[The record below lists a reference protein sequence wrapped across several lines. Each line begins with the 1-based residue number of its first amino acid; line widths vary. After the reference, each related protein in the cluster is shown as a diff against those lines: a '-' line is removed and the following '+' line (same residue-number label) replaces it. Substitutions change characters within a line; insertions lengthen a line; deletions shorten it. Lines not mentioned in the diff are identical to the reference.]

1 MSNQLSTKRYHGLLT
16 RSSTKLLAP
25 FPESGPNDVSV
36 GSANCGTF
44 FLCSNQGRGCPPFSE
59 LQQLSGCASLV
70 LSRWNTVCTVFPE
83 VSRVPGSVIQLP
95 KPARS
100 WGRPEVCVLKL
111 QILRLPLRPT
121 NQAIAREWAWESV
134 FFSKCLRN
142 FSWSSRSE
150 STDFWQQ
157 VQELSVSDVISE
169 SSLFILEVLNQGWG
183 ESSGEPQNPPSKG
196 QKADWLHQNLGRW
209 DLGSGT

>member
-1 MSNQLSTKRYHGLLT
+1 MLQNSYTVEGQEWSHQKIIKYCLRASSHSQCETLKYCLLPHLPMSNQLSTKRYHGLLT

-44 FLCSNQGRGCPPFSE
+44 FLCSNQARGCPPFSE

-95 KPARS
+95 S
-100 WGRPEVCVLKL
+100 FW
-111 QILRLPLRPT
+111 IW
-121 NQAIAREWAWESV
+121 NH
-134 FFSKCLRN
+134 SK
-142 FSWSSRSE
+142 SIS
-150 STDFWQQ
+150 Q
-157 VQELSVSDVISE
+157 VKRQVV
-169 SSLFILEVLNQGWG
+169 VV
-183 ESSGEPQNPPSKG
+183 
-196 QKADWLHQNLGRW
+196 
-209 DLGSGT
+209 